1 MRKWNFFLSSGMCRL
16 FPGLLIPD
24 IKKMYLSLMVKQ
36 SYKTLTLKAETV
48 GFSETSVINNAATY
62 RNIKQNPNHQHQ
74 KYISL

>member
-1 MRKWNFFLSSGMCRL
+1 
-16 FPGLLIPD
+16 
-24 IKKMYLSLMVKQ
+24 MVKQ